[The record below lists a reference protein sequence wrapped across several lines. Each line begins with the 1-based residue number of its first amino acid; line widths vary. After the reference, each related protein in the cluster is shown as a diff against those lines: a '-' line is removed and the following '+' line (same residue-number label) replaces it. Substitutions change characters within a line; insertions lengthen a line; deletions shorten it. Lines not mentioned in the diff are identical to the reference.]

1 MCFYSVEWENWT
13 QMIIKEKINL
23 WTEANIFY
31 TPIIFVNFSLK
42 RRYVSVYLLCVVNV
56 VFIDSDRW
64 EWIRIKEP
72 IKFVG
77 VQTRTADTIDHSI
90 DAKKN
95 FRHKQADGHQAA
107 YNFNSAF
114 FLQNALKTIYGF
126 KWWLKLWQV
135 INLTSISSE
144 GQLEMF

>member
-31 TPIIFVNFSLK
+31 TPIIFVNFSLE

-90 DAKKN
+90 DAKK
-95 FRHKQADGHQAA
+95 FFGHKQADGHQAA

-114 FLQNALKTIYGF
+114 FLQNALKTFYRF
-126 KWWLKLWQV
+126 RWWLKLWQV

-144 GQLEMF
+144 GQLELF